1 MLSVLNT
8 REGVMVENGN
18 NASVLELLKTATLK
32 TNRISAALINM
43 ESVLTASVQ
52 AVLDHHGGKILE
64 SDQQGLRQS
73 NTRARV

>member
-1 MLSVLNT
+1 
-8 REGVMVENGN
+8 MVENGN